1 MSYLNGLKGIADRVN
16 KLEAEKNFNLQLIDI
31 EKLIPSSNNF
41 YGIREIEEL
50 AESIKE
56 SGLMHNLVVRKIND
70 ESYEILSG
78 ERRYHAL
85 KSLNYKKVPC
95 QVKELN
101 DTDGEILLIQA
112 NAKQRELTPTEKMK
126 SIERLEQLYAL
137 KKANGEEVPKGKT
150 RDIIGKDIGLSGVQV
165 GRYSKVSKN
174 LIEPLKEKL
183 DEGTIT
189 LTQADTLSNLKPKE
203 QEDILNQI
211 SNTSTKIS
219 NTEIDILVEGIKQP
233 LTSKK
238 DIELL
243 NELNVNKDV
252 DKDNKIVDE
261 IKNLLIEHRAP
272 KIMILSKYIK
282 SKFFTKEVLFDG
294 SIFEITLSGF
304 GRVNKITILAK
315 DIKKAK
321 ELNIDNKKFNPKK
334 AYEISPDCFIWFSD
348 MEE

>member
-16 KLEAEKNFNLQLIDI
+16 KLDAEKNFNLQLIDI

-70 ESYEILSG
+70 EDYEILSG

-85 KSLNYKKVPC
+85 KSLSYKKVPC

-101 DTDGEILLIQA
+101 DADGEILLIQA

-126 SIERLEQLYAL
+126 SIERLEQLYVL

-165 GRYSKVSKN
+165 GRYSKVSKK

-189 LTQADTLSNLKPKE
+189 LTQADTLSNLKSKE
-203 QEDILNQI
+203 QEEILNQI
-211 SNTSTKIS
+211 SNTSTKLS

-238 DIELL
+238 DIEFL
-243 NELNVNKDV
+243 NEINVNKDI
-252 DKDNKIVDE
+252 DKNNKSIDE
-261 IKNLLIEHRAP
+261 IRKLLIDHKNP

-282 SKFFTKEVLFDG
+282 SNFFTKEVLFDG
-294 SIFEITLSGF
+294 NTFEIILSGF
-304 GRVNKITILAK
+304 GKVNKITILAK
-315 DIKKAK
+315 DIKIAN
-321 ELNIDNKKFNPKK
+321 ELIIDNKKINPKK